1 MEKQMSDCQKYAY
14 VTSNYR
20 PENKDE
26 RTVWHIKFL
35 CNQFPTLFFKNPSLD
50 IETVD
55 IYYPE
60 LDIAKKFRGMTIFA
74 HALDVGYYGQCIR
87 FVNQMQ
93 GHPDFLTA
101 LDLDEP
107 ETIKALHRL
116 FDKKEEEKLPV
127 FKRDKNRQTLR
138 NRLMAVLSPKYLA
151 EKMLNTQNET
161 NFSGALKLN
170 ELRAAYRALVQAE
183 RKKASQEELLTQINV
198 QDSGT
203 LTLLKQ
209 ITNPH
214 SKDIRHRLLTAKL
227 QQLLTPQ
234 NFIEQVR
241 GKKQDYRSSW
251 ELTRDEQRR
260 ENAKQTET
268 AKKTNEAEKKINQ
281 MPLSRPQQEKSGKEF
296 QPEPQDVLF
305 MWASQGRNK

>member
-1 MEKQMSDCQKYAY
+1 MGKHMSDCEKYAH
-14 VTSNYR
+14 VTVDYH
-20 PENKDE
+20 PKNKE
-26 RTVWHIKFL
+26 EKTVWYTKFL
-35 CNQFPTLFFKNPSLD
+35 SNQFLTLFFKHPNLD
-50 IETVD
+50 IDVID
-55 IYYPE
+55 IDYGE
-60 LDIAKKFRGMTIFA
+60 LDIVQKYRGLTVFA
-74 HALDVGYYGQCIR
+74 HTLDVGYYGQCLR

-93 GHPDFLTA
+93 NHPDFLTA

-116 FDKKEEEKLPV
+116 FDKTEEEKLPF

-151 EKMLNTQNET
+151 ERILNTQNET

-170 ELRAAYRALVQAE
+170 ELREAYRALLRAE
-183 RKKASQEELLTQINV
+183 RKGATQTDLLEQINV
-198 QDSGT
+198 QDVLT

-209 ITNPH
+209 ITDPH
-214 SKDIRHRLLTAKL
+214 SKNMRHRLLTAKL

-234 NFIEQVR
+234 NFIEQIR

-268 AKKTNEAEKKINQ
+268 KKETKMSGSSQLKK
-281 MPLSRPQQEKSGKEF
+281 EHSGKEF

-305 MWASQGRNK
+305 MWANQGRNK